1 MSGKDGERF
10 DGLLLS
16 MAHDC
21 SDGGVQEMI
30 DLIFRYQGYTYCR
43 VVTTLVFM
51 YHNAQLK
58 LSSSPAFWPGRL
70 TFTRRDLKMVKPRN
84 SSRMPLQNMLPLL
97 RRRLP
102 RGRPG

>member
-1 MSGKDGERF
+1 MKKVLRLSSVSVVTMSGKDGERF

-43 VVTTLVFM
+43 VVTTLVF
-51 YHNAQLK
+51 
-58 LSSSPAFWPGRL
+58 
-70 TFTRRDLKMVKPRN
+70 TI
-84 SSRMPLQNMLPLL
+84 MPN
-97 RRRLP
+97 
-102 RGRPG
+102 